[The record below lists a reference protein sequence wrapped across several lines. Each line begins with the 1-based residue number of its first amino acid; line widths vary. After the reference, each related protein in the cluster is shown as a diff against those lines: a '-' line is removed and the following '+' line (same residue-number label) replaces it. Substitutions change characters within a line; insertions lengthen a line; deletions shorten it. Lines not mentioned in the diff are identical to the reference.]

1 MIIALIAILY
11 VLNVISAYFI
21 YMQEEE
27 LIEIEKLLFKNLSE
41 IVVLK
46 SKISILEGEKDEK
59 DISDN

>member
-11 VLNVISAYFI
+11 VFNVISAYFI

-41 IVVLK
+41 TVVLK

-59 DISDN
+59 NISDN